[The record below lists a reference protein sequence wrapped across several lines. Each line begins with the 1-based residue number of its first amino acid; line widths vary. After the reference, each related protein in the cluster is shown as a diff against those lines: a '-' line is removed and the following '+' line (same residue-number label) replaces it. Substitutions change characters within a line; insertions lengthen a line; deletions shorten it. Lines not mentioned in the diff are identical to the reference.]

1 MELNEII
8 VEGVHFDVNA
18 GAKAFVNMKCTKL
31 LNHDCGILGLR
42 IELIKDQHSKSHMK
56 EYIAKGHLQ
65 FKGKT
70 ITISA
75 KSDKMHKSI
84 DLLAHKLDRSL
95 RRRSRIQKFK
105 RHLNIFK

>member
-8 VEGVHFDVNA
+8 IEGVHFNIN
-18 GAKAFVNMKCTKL
+18 GRFKHFVEMKCRKL
-31 LNHDCGILGLR
+31 LNHDCGIIGLQ
-42 IELIKDQHSKSHMK
+42 IELIKDQHSKSHTK
-56 EYIAKGHLQ
+56 ECIAKGHLK

-70 ITISA
+70 ITISV
-75 KSDKMHKSI
+75 KSDKMPKSV
-84 DLLAHKLDRSL
+84 DLLVQKLDRSL

>member
-8 VEGVHFDVNA
+8 IEGVHFNINSRVRT
-18 GAKAFVNMKCTKL
+18 FVKMKCRKL
-31 LNHDCGILGLR
+31 LNHDCGIIGLQ
-42 IELIKDQHSKSHMK
+42 IELIKDQHSKSHTK
-56 EYIAKGHLQ
+56 ECIAKGHLK

-75 KSDKMHKSI
+75 KSDTMPKSI
-84 DLLAHKLDRSL
+84 DLLAQKLDRSL